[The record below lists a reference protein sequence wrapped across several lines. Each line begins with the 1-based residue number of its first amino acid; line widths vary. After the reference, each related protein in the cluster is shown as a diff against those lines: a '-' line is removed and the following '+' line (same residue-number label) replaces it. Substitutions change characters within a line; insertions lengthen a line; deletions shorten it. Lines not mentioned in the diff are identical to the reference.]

1 MFYFPCSI
9 TLQNKSNVEKEKE
22 NIIRSKSV
30 VKSQTIFCRT
40 FLEPGWVS
48 NQKRKQKI
56 FNEQK

>member
-1 MFYFPCSI
+1 
-9 TLQNKSNVEKEKE
+9 LQNKSNEKEKE
-22 NIIRSKSV
+22 NIIRSKSL

>member
-1 MFYFPCSI
+1 MTPLK
-9 TLQNKSNVEKEKE
+9 T
-22 NIIRSKSV
+22 IRTMPVSAIFRKFGSCFGLLV
-30 VKSQTIFCRT
+30 FCRT

>member
-1 MFYFPCSI
+1 
-9 TLQNKSNVEKEKE
+9 LQNKSNEEKEKEKE
-22 NIIRSKSV
+22 NIIRSKSL